1 MTGRVKSARCLT
13 DFPKNLW
20 KGLQDISCDSRGW
33 TRWPRTSSLLQC
45 SQTCPMFIHAQN
57 RGWPSRSFRSMY
69 VYICGHALTRL
80 QLASYPW
87 LGNFGLRPA
96 LRFLCFVFFFLGHTS
111 RLKLPRG
118 LFHWVLTLCLNHA
131 GGLSEVAAA
140 CSVADP
146 SSNCTEMLV
155 VIRGE

>member
-45 SQTCPMFIHAQN
+45 SQTCPMFIHAQS
-57 RGWPSRSFRSMY
+57 RGWPSRSFLSMY

-87 LGNFGLRPA
+87 LGNFGRRPA
-96 LRFLCFVFFFLGHTS
+96 LRFLCFFSGSYIQAEAAKRIVSLSANVVFESCWRTEWS
-111 RLKLPRG
+111 RSG
-118 LFHWVLTLCLNHA
+118 LQ
-131 GGLSEVAAA
+131 
-140 CSVADP
+140 CSR
-146 SSNCTEMLV
+146 SF
-155 VIRGE
+155 I